1 MVSILQMRREVG
13 CIGHVNKHD
22 PVGPSWDRA
31 SPTSSAKAPLWSA
44 EMITSDTCFLNCFS
58 DTKTSTKWQKL
69 TTWWSW
75 ARVAQTCWRL
85 RIDNVNP
92 WATALSSRHQPAG
105 EGDSPPPPGLCK
117 CLAETFGEFKVLEPP
132 DVFVLAPYGKSC
144 IFLHHNPMSGDWLC
158 CAFGKKSQVWFGNCV
173 CVWDSPH
180 QAILRVTELLGIG
193 NVSWNSRKQFI
204 YSTVVYYNSGTADKR
219 AT

>member
-92 WATALSSRHQPAG
+92 CATALSSRHQPAG

-144 IFLHHNPMSGDWLC
+144 IFLHHNPMSGDGFYCTWASGPKFSWVTVRVPQLIRHRIGIWTGHGKA
-158 CAFGKKSQVWFGNCV
+158 CAI
-173 CVWDSPH
+173 D
-180 QAILRVTELLGIG
+180 
-193 NVSWNSRKQFI
+193 
-204 YSTVVYYNSGTADKR
+204 
-219 AT
+219 ATSYPAA